1 MPLETKPETEFG
13 APRPG
18 LAQRGG
24 SFAGVRAFRPVTPRR
39 LVLICAMLL
48 AVLFVAV
55 VIALRMGTFPISI
68 REIVL
73 TLFNGAIGRRAE
85 IPSDYW
91 LVVFGLRLPRIALG
105 ILVGAALSTAGAGYQ
120 ALLRN
125 PLADPYVLGV
135 SSGAAVGAIVSL
147 ILVPRL
153 PGAIQIA
160 AFVGAVATIAV
171 VYLLGRRG
179 GQLDSATLLLAGI
192 VTASFL
198 SAVIMFLMT
207 TLSGRDLRGM
217 SFWLMGDLATPPSV
231 NMGWLYFLLVIGL
244 ATIYGTAADLNLIL
258 TGEQEARHLG
268 VNVNRV
274 KLVVYLAAS
283 VLTGL
288 AVSVSGAIGFLGLL
302 VPHVMRMLF
311 GTDYRVLI
319 PASAIGGAI
328 LIVLADTLAR
338 TVVAPTELPVGAMT
352 AIAGAPL
359 FIYLMR
365 RRVR

>member
-1 MPLETKPETEFG
+1 MRPLT
-13 APRPG
+13 
-18 LAQRGG
+18 
-24 SFAGVRAFRPVTPRR
+24 SRR
-39 LVLICAMLL
+39 VLWICAALL
-48 AVLFVAV
+48 GVLFLAV
-55 VIALRMGTFPISI
+55 VIALRMGAYPISVGD
-68 REIVL
+68 IVM
-73 TLFNGAIGRRAE
+73 TLVNGAIGRRE
-85 IPSDYW
+85 RIPSEFW

-105 ILVGAALSTAGAGYQ
+105 ILVGAALSTAGAGFQ

-135 SSGAAVGAIVSL
+135 SSGAALGAILSL
-147 ILVPRL
+147 VAAPHT
-153 PGAIQIA
+153 PGAIQAA
-160 AFVGAVATIAV
+160 AFAGALATIAA
-171 VYLLGRRG
+171 VYFLGRRG
-179 GQLDSATLLLAGI
+179 GQIDSATLLLAGI

-217 SFWLMGDLATPPSV
+217 AFWLMGDLASPPAV
-231 NMGWLYFLLVIGL
+231 DLRWLYFLLIVGVGSMY
-244 ATIYGTAADLNLIL
+244 TTASDLNLIL

-268 VNVNRV
+268 VNVSRV
-274 KLVVYLAAS
+274 KMVVYVAAS

-288 AVSVSGAIGFLGLL
+288 AVSVSGAIGYVGLL
-302 VPHVMRMLF
+302 VPHLMRMMF
-311 GTDYRVLI
+311 GSDYRLLI

-328 LIVLADTLAR
+328 LIVIADTLAR

-352 AIAGAPL
+352 ALAGAPV

>member
-1 MPLETKPETEFG
+1 VRPL
-13 APRPG
+13 
-18 LAQRGG
+18 
-24 SFAGVRAFRPVTPRR
+24 TPRR
-39 LVLICAMLL
+39 VLWICGALCGVLL
-48 AVLFVAV
+48 VAV
-55 VIALRMGTFPISI
+55 VLALRMGAFPISVGD
-68 REIVL
+68 IVR
-73 TLFNGAIGRRAE
+73 TLAYGAIGRRSQV
-85 IPSDYW
+85 PSEFW

-105 ILVGAALSTAGAGYQ
+105 ILVGAALSTAGAGFQ

-135 SSGAAVGAIVSL
+135 SSGAALGAILSL
-147 ILVPRL
+147 VAAPHAA
-153 PGAIQIA
+153 GAMQAA
-160 AFVGAVATIAV
+160 AFAGAAATIAA
-171 VYLLGRRG
+171 VYFLGRRG

-217 SFWLMGDLATPPSV
+217 AFWLMGDLASPPPV
-231 NMGWLYFLLVIGL
+231 DLRWLYMLLAIAVGS
-244 ATIYGTAADLNLIL
+244 IYTTASDLNLIL

-274 KLVVYLAAS
+274 KLVVYVAAS

-288 AVSVSGAIGFLGLL
+288 AVSVSGAIGYVGLL
-302 VPHVMRMLF
+302 VPHLMRMMF
-311 GTDYRVLI
+311 GADYRLLI

-328 LIVLADTLAR
+328 LIVVADTLAR

-352 AIAGAPL
+352 ALAGAPV
-359 FIYLMR
+359 FIYLLR
-365 RRVR
+365 RRMR

>member
-1 MPLETKPETEFG
+1 VG
-13 APRPG
+13 AY
-18 LAQRGG
+18 
-24 SFAGVRAFRPVTPRR
+24 
-39 LVLICAMLL
+39 
-48 AVLFVAV
+48 
-55 VIALRMGTFPISI
+55 PISVHD
-68 REIVL
+68 IVK
-73 TLFNGAIGRRAE
+73 TLVQRAIGHRDQILPE
-85 IPSDYW
+85 FE

-105 ILVGAALSTAGAGYQ
+105 ILVGAALSTAGAGFQ

-135 SSGAAVGAIVSL
+135 SSGAALGAILSL
-147 ILVPRL
+147 VFAPHVPL
-153 PGAIQIA
+153 AIQGA
-160 AFVGAVATIAV
+160 AFAGAAATIAA
-171 VYLLGRRG
+171 VYFLGRRG

-217 SFWLMGDLATPPSV
+217 AFWLMGDLATPPSV
-231 NMGWLYFLLVIGL
+231 DLGWLYFVLVIAVGS
-244 ATIYGTAADLNLIL
+244 IYTTSSDLNLIL

-274 KLVVYLAAS
+274 KLVVYVAAS

-288 AVSVSGAIGFLGLL
+288 AVSVSGAIGYIGLL

-311 GTDYRVLI
+311 GTDYRLLI
-319 PASAIGGAI
+319 PASALGGAI
-328 LIVLADTLAR
+328 AIVVADTLAR

-352 AIAGAPL
+352 ALAGAPV